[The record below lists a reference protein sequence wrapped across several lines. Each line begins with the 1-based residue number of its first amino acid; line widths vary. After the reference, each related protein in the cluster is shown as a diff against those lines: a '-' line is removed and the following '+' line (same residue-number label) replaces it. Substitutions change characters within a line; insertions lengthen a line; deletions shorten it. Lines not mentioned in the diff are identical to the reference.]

1 MDMQVLPAIDLL
13 GDDAVR
19 LERGAFDRV
28 LFRYP
33 LEAFLDLILTTS
45 PPMIHVVDLQGARDG
60 TLRDDILQR
69 CVARASTTPVQY
81 SGGLRTLDDAE
92 RALELG
98 AARVIVGT
106 ALWQRDDAI
115 TTFVDALGER
125 LVAALD
131 VRDGV
136 IAVRG
141 WVNASAFTLE
151 RALERCVS
159 AGVSRLHVTAIER
172 DGTLQGPD
180 LALYERVVASGL
192 LVVAAGGVRDEDDL
206 GALEALGC
214 EAAVMGVGYLARL
227 GLNLSDFAS
236 GDD

>member
-1 MDMQVLPAIDLL
+1 MQVLPAIDLL

-28 LFRYP
+28 LFRQP
-33 LEAFLDLILTTS
+33 LEAFLDRVLTTS

-60 TLRDDILQR
+60 TLRDEILRR
-69 CVARASTTPVQY
+69 CVARAAATPVQY
-81 SGGLRTLDDAE
+81 SGGLRTLDLAK

-98 AARVIVGT
+98 ATRVIVGT
-106 ALWQRDDAI
+106 ALWQGDDAI
-115 TTFVDALGER
+115 ANFTDALGER

-141 WVNASAFTLE
+141 WAESSQFTLE

-159 AGVSRLHVTAIER
+159 AGVTRLHVTAIER

-180 LALYERVVASGL
+180 LSLYERAVASEL
-192 LVVAAGGVRDEDDL
+192 AVVAAGGVRDERDL
-206 GALEALGC
+206 VALEMLGC

-227 GLNLSDFAS
+227 GLNLSDLAN
-236 GDD
+236 DAP

>member
-1 MDMQVLPAIDLL
+1 MQVLPAIDLL

-28 LFRYP
+28 LFRQP

-60 TLRDDILQR
+60 TLREDMLRR

-81 SGGLRTLDDAE
+81 SGGLRTLDDAKG
-92 RALELG
+92 ALELG

-106 ALWQRDDAI
+106 ALWQRDDAMSA
-115 TTFVDALGER
+115 FVGKLGER

-141 WVNASAFTLE
+141 WVDSSSFTLE
-151 RALERCVS
+151 RALERCVA
-159 AGVSRLHVTAIER
+159 AGVTRLHVTAIER

-180 LALYERVVASGL
+180 LALYEQVVASGL
-192 LVVAAGGVRDEDDL
+192 AVVAAGGVRDERDL
-206 GALEALGC
+206 NALEALGC

-227 GLNLSDFAS
+227 GLNLSDVAD
-236 GDD
+236 GPH

>member
-1 MDMQVLPAIDLL
+1 MQVLPAIDLL

-28 LFRYP
+28 LFRQH
-33 LEAFLDLILTTS
+33 LEAFLDRVLTTS

-60 TLRDDILQR
+60 TLRDEILRR
-69 CVARASTTPVQY
+69 CVARAAATPVQY
-81 SGGLRTLDDAE
+81 SGGLRTLDLAK

-98 AARVIVGT
+98 AMRVIVGT
-106 ALWQRDDAI
+106 ALWQSDDVIANF
-115 TTFVDALGER
+115 TDALGER

-141 WVNASAFTLE
+141 WAESSQFTLE

-159 AGVSRLHVTAIER
+159 AGVTRLHVTAIER

-180 LALYERVVASGL
+180 LSLYERAVASGL
-192 LVVAAGGVRDEDDL
+192 AVVAAGGVRDERDL
-206 GALEALGC
+206 EALEMLGC

-227 GLNLSDFAS
+227 GLNLSDLAN
-236 GDD
+236 DAP